1 MKGRT
6 VLITG
11 GNAGIGKV
19 TAIQLAAMGARVV
32 ILARD
37 EKRGAAAVEEIV
49 QRNGGSAEAHLLV
62 GDLASL
68 ASVRTAASTFQERF
82 GDLHVLI
89 NNAAI
94 NVPERRETEDGFE
107 LHFAVNYL
115 SHYLLTRLLLEP
127 LRRSAPARIVNVG
140 AMQVGARLDLD
151 DLNFRNDW
159 ERNQAVFR
167 AKMAM
172 FLFTRELAGKLENER
187 VTVNVADPGLVKT
200 GYHDTSK
207 TFLKLVIAIIGS
219 SSDKA
224 AATSVYLASSP
235 EVEDLTGGFFYKRKQ
250 RAFKGQAL
258 DDAVARRLWQESARL
273 VGLPE

>member
-19 TAIQLAAMGARVV
+19 TAIELARMGARVV

-37 EKRGAAAVEEIV
+37 ENRGAAAVEEIM
-49 QRNGGSAEAHLLV
+49 RRSGSAEAHLLL

-68 ASVRTAASTFQERF
+68 GSVRTAASTFQERF

-94 NVPERRETEDGFE
+94 NAPERRETEDGLE

-115 SHYLLTRLLLEP
+115 AHYLLTRLLLEP
-127 LRRSAPARIVNVG
+127 LRRCAPARIVNVG
-140 AMQVGARLDLD
+140 GMQVGARLDLD
-151 DLNFRNDW
+151 DLQLRNHWD
-159 ERNQAVFR
+159 RNQAVFR

-172 FLFTRELAGKLENER
+172 FLFTRELARTLESDR
-187 VTVNVADPGLVKT
+187 VTVNVADPGLVRT

-207 TFLKLVIAIIGS
+207 ALLKLMIAIVGS
-219 SSDKA
+219 SSEKA

-235 EVEDLTGGFFYKRKQ
+235 DVENVTGGFFYKRKQ

-258 DDAVARRLWQESARL
+258 DDDIARRLWQESARL
-273 VGLPE
+273 ASLPE